1 MARGARSA
9 SASVGLSVRPGSSG
23 GATPTPYARTVLD
36 VVDRIPRGRVMT
48 YGDVAEY
55 LGTGTGRTV
64 GTVMSRYG
72 SEVPWWRVVQ
82 ASGRPAEP
90 MVQEALVRLATEG
103 CQIRNERVEL
113 PLCRWDGREDRG
125 VRSY

>member
-1 MARGARSA
+1 MG
-9 SASVGLSVRPGSSG
+9 VRAG
-23 GATPTPYARTVLD
+23 GGGGEPTSYARTVLD
-36 VVDRIPRGRVMT
+36 VVERIPPGRVMT

-64 GTVMSRYG
+64 GTVLRRYG

-90 MVQEALVRLATEG
+90 HVQDALARLSREG
-103 CQIRNERVEL
+103 CGVHGERIVL
-113 PLCRWDGREDRG
+113 AAVRWDGQPLWR
-125 VRSY
+125 

>member
-1 MARGARSA
+1 
-9 SASVGLSVRPGSSG
+9 VGVRAGVG
-23 GATPTPYARTVLD
+23 GGEPTAYARTVLD
-36 VVDRIPRGRVMT
+36 VVERIPPGRVMT

-64 GTVMSRYG
+64 GAVLRRYG

-90 MVQEALVRLATEG
+90 LVQAALARLSREG
-103 CQIRNERVEL
+103 CAVHGERIAL
-113 PLCRWDGREDRG
+113 AAARWDGRPIRI
-125 VRSY
+125 